1 MEPTPQKPLVI
12 VFDEFD
18 MVLEKIHVGIP
29 PHKNIPI
36 AVSDKPSWNHLL
48 DSIQRGMYPNI
59 ILILTSNRAPEY
71 IHSLDPSY
79 IRKGRVDLTFEMT
92 ESLL

>member
-1 MEPTPQKPLVI
+1 
-12 VFDEFD
+12 
-18 MVLEKIHVGIP
+18 
-29 PHKNIPI
+29 
-36 AVSDKPSWNHLL
+36 L

-92 ESLL
+92 ESVL